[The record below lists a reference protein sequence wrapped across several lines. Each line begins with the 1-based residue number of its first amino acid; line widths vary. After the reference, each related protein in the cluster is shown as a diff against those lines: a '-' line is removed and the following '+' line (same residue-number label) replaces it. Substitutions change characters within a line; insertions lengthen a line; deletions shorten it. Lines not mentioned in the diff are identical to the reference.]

1 MSSIFM
7 RKVKLI
13 VLYVMFV
20 AQLGMAQTIAQL
32 QKAGDG
38 KMAEAAYYAASLYYT
53 DALKKDEHHPQLWYK
68 LGEATRLFNDYGT
81 AAAAYK
87 QAVKLDKNNEWPLAS
102 FWAGVMLRS
111 VCTCKNDEAVNYLKK
126 FRAKYKIKD
135 EYSAKAQQELS
146 ACAWAAEHQ
155 TIIDSIKIEHLGKEI
170 NTPQSEFN
178 AIHVY
183 PDKIQF
189 SSLRNLSDDKKK
201 PDYKVRLY
209 NQPPNTELIYMPN
222 GADAQSNI
230 GNGAYSLDAKKFYFT
245 QCETAAKGSS
255 RCDVY
260 VSRFENYK
268 WTNAEPLSINYAG
281 ATTTQPTPGKNEK
294 GEEGLFFASDRAGGE
309 GGLDIW
315 FSTWNVDGS
324 FATPVNLG
332 KTINTPGNEITPH
345 FDWQNKALYFSSDWH
360 YGFGGYDIFSSK
372 EANGHWAKPAN
383 LLQPINTAQN
393 DLYYAL
399 ASNNSKAYIT
409 SNRKGSYFI
418 EAETCCN
425 DIYAYNIA
433 RKNTPIDTA
442 SKPLVAQ
449 EVLTPPVRDAAT
461 QALFDGGLKKVKQF
475 LPITLYFHNDEP
487 DARTLSDTTA
497 LDYKTTYEQY
507 VAMEREYIR
516 LFAKGLTKAEKEAAE
531 KQIGAFFAQ
540 KVEKGFYD
548 LVGFSAQTLRLLE
561 QGNKLEITIQGHCSP
576 LNYNL
581 YNINLGY
588 RRIASLRNYFYHYR
602 DGIFA
607 AYILNGQLV
616 LKNVSMG
623 EEKAAMGISDNRLDT
638 RNSVYHPDAA
648 IERRVEIISVEVK

>member
-1 MSSIFM
+1 MMKWINVFSVVCILLVTQSTI
-7 RKVKLI
+7 
-13 VLYVMFV
+13 
-20 AQLGMAQTIAQL
+20 AQTVAQL
-32 QKAGDG
+32 QKAGDK
-38 KMAEAAYYAASLYYT
+38 KMVDAEYYAASLYYT
-53 DALKKDEHHPQLWYK
+53 DALKKDEDNAQLWYK
-68 LGEATRLFNDYGT
+68 LGEATRMFNDYGT

-87 QAVKLDKNNEWPLAS
+87 ETAKLDKANELSLAS

-111 VCTCKNDEAVNYLKK
+111 VCTCKNDEAVTYLKK
-126 FRAKYKIKD
+126 FRSKYKKKD

-146 ACAWAAEHQ
+146 ACAWAAENQ
-155 TIIDSIKIEHLGKEI
+155 TLVDSIKIEHLGKDI

-189 SSLRNLSDDKKK
+189 SSLRNLSDDKKN

-209 NQPPNTELIYMPN
+209 NQPPNLELMYMPN
-222 GADAQSNI
+222 GADTQLNI
-230 GNGAYSLDAKKFYFT
+230 GNGAYSLDVKQFYFT
-245 QCETAAKGSS
+245 QCQAASKGTS

-268 WTNAEPLSINYAG
+268 WTNAEKLSINLAD
-281 ATTTQPTPGKNEK
+281 ATTTQPTLGKNEK
-294 GEEGLFFASDRAGGE
+294 GETVLFFSSDRAGGE
-309 GGLDIW
+309 GGLDLW
-315 FSTWNVDGS
+315 SSQMNADGS
-324 FATPVNLG
+324 LATPINLG
-332 KTINTPGNEITPH
+332 KTVNTPGNEITPH
-345 FDWQNKALYFSSDWH
+345 YDWQNKELYFSSDWH
-360 YGFGGYDIFSSK
+360 YGFGGYDIFLTK
-372 EANGHWAKPAN
+372 ENNGTWAKPIN
-383 LLQPINTAQN
+383 LLQPVNTSQN

-399 ASNNSKAYIT
+399 ASDNSKAYIT

-425 DIYAYNIA
+425 DIYAYNTK
-433 RKNTPIDTA
+433 RKVAPFDTTT
-442 SKPLVAQ
+442 KPLITQ
-449 EVLTPPVRDAAT
+449 EILPTPVRD
-461 QALFDGGLKKVKQF
+461 LFDGDLKKIKQL
-475 LPITLYFHNDEP
+475 LPVSLYFHNDEP
-487 DARTLSDTTA
+487 DARTMSDTTS
-497 LDYKTTYEQY
+497 LDYKTTYERY
-507 VAMEREYIR
+507 VAMEREYIQS
-516 LFAKGLTKAEKEAAE
+516 FAIGLTKAEKDEAQKRIAT
-531 KQIGAFFAQ
+531 FFNQ

-561 QGNKLEITIQGHCSP
+561 QGKTIEITIQGHCSP

-602 DGIFA
+602 DGV
-607 AYILNGQLV
+607 LNDFIAKGQLV

-623 EEKAAMGISDNRLDT
+623 EEKASTGISDDRLDT